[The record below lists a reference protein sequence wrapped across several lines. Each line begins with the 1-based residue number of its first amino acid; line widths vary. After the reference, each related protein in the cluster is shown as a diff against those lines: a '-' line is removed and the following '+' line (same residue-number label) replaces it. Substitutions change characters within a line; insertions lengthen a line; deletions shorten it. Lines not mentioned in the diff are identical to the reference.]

1 MTSSQEADKKR
12 RAHELPVFAG
22 VVKRVISWYNN
33 RKAAIVPNWQNAGFA
48 RGAAGDMGGISAMDL
63 TEYKVDSKTIFQGRI
78 VKVTV
83 DQARLPDGNLAT
95 REVVCHP
102 GGVAILPLD
111 EDNNVTLV
119 RQYRYPIGRE
129 LLELPAGKLDHG
141 AEDHLPGAK
150 RELSEETGLEG
161 EDFTYLGYILASPGF
176 CDEALHMYL
185 ARGLTRKERHP
196 DEDEFLDVVTMPF
209 HQLVEQVMDGTIT
222 DAKTVATTLK
232 VKVLL
237 GL

>member
-1 MTSSQEADKKR
+1 
-12 RAHELPVFAG
+12 
-22 VVKRVISWYNN
+22 
-33 RKAAIVPNWQNAGFA
+33 
-48 RGAAGDMGGISAMDL
+48 MDL
-63 TEYKVDSKTIFQGRI
+63 TERMVSSKTVFEGKI

-83 DQARLPDGNLAT
+83 DQARLPDGSMST
-95 REVVCHP
+95 REVVYHP

-111 EDNNVTLV
+111 ENNQVTLV
-119 RQYRYPIGRE
+119 RQYRYPIGQT

-141 AEDHLPGAK
+141 AEEHLLGAQ
-150 RELSEETGLEG
+150 RELSEEAGLEAA
-161 EDFTYLGYILASPGF
+161 EWTYLGYLLASPGF

-185 ARGLTRKERHP
+185 ARGLTGVSRHP

-209 HQLVEQVMDGTIT
+209 GELARQVMDGTVT
-222 DAKTVATTLK
+222 DAKTVAAVLK